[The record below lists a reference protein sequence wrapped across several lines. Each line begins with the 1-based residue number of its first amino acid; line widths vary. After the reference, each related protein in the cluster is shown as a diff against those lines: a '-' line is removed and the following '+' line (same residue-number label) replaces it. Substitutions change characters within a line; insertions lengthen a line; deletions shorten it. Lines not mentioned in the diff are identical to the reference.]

1 MGNPNRPVAGER
13 IQRAQWVA
21 EAVRLAGEGWS
32 SRDIAER
39 LSKHHSTV
47 CDALNAEYERARPT
61 EAEVRAAREMKRT
74 RLYRGLQKWTQVRDD
89 SIAAAEANPDC
100 LPDYKAGELVLKHES
115 LLAAVEGTDAPKLT
129 ELSGK
134 DGAPLVSF
142 DLSKLSDEQ
151 LERLNAGDIGALSG
165 PGAGGAQEASSAGAG
180 SPEGT
185 REPA

>member
-61 EAEVRAAREMKRT
+61 DAEIRAAREMKRM

-100 LPDYKAGELVLKHES
+100 LPDYKAGELVLKHEA
-115 LLAAVEGTDAPKLT
+115 LIAAVEGTDAPKQT
-129 ELSGK
+129 ELTGR
-134 DGAPLVSF
+134 DGSPVPLS
-142 DLSKLSDEQ
+142 LENLTDEQ
-151 LERLNAGDIGALSG
+151 LERVITSLAAEGAD
-165 PGAGGAQEASSAGAG
+165 AG
-180 SPEGT
+180 SAAEGGGS
-185 REPA
+185 REGA